1 MADDFRFARRHRLT
15 RGSDLER
22 VARTGKRLRCL
33 FLEARLTLSRRDY
46 SRIGFVVARFGQSAV
61 RRNQLKR
68 VLREHTRRHLLGT
81 LRAMKPGETVD
92 VVLRTG
98 PDAYGASAAA
108 LESDIAKLNVRIP
121 TLFTERDLPQ
131 GELPGRARPSDP

>member
-1 MADDFRFARRHRLT
+1 MRFVNAT
-15 RGSDLER
+15 IIDN
-22 VARTGKRLRCL
+22 TGAAPIENDILDV
-33 FLEARLTLSRRDY
+33 TPN

-61 RRNQLKR
+61 RRNRLKR
-68 VLREHTRRHLLGT
+68 ILREHARRHLLGT

-108 LESDIAKLNVRIP
+108 LESDIAKLNARIS